1 MIIEKDLNHNNS
13 LDRSQISEIN
23 ISSKN
28 DQITMGKPTRNLSEI
43 MGNDASPYI
52 KNKKNESKFKKL
64 NLKPEKKERKIPSIK
79 SFAPLLDSL
88 RNSVEKS
95 PFQTKI
101 SINEKYEKS
110 SLFKIA
116 QNNFQQTKEE
126 FIDGESD
133 GQNYDNIFSDGDSS
147 VGNTKNSGFLTP
159 KTNIVNVIS
168 KKKGK

>member
-1 MIIEKDLNHNNS
+1 MIIEKDLNSNS

-23 ISSKN
+23 VSSKN
-28 DQITMGKPTRNLSEI
+28 DHNAMGKPMRNLSEI

-52 KNKKNESKFKKL
+52 KNKKNESKFKKM
-64 NLKPEKKERKIPSIK
+64 NPKQGKKEKKIPSIK

-126 FIDGESD
+126 FIDVESES
-133 GQNYDNIFSDGDSS
+133 QNYDNIFSDGDSS
-147 VGNTKNSGFLTP
+147 VGNPKHSGFLTP

-168 KKKGK
+168 KKKE

>member
-101 SINEKYEKS
+101 SINEKYIY
-110 SLFKIA
+110 SL
-116 QNNFQQTKEE
+116 
-126 FIDGESD
+126 
-133 GQNYDNIFSDGDSS
+133 
-147 VGNTKNSGFLTP
+147 
-159 KTNIVNVIS
+159 
-168 KKKGK
+168 